1 MNIIYLIYLL
11 FMAGSTLVLYFT
23 YRLKNRFGFKF
34 LDYFFSYLIF
44 FFVYGFIYYIGGM
57 FISQLF
63 LRASFNRL
71 ATKQVIFLV
80 CCPAIMLSIYF
91 MILWIFSLAE
101 KRIKTWFKISYW
113 IIQGLIMAGVLIEFN
128 RLLDVDQAVPFG
140 RIMLIVSRIFQVMI
154 YSALFSIYLLV
165 RFSSNP
171 ERKKL
176 LKRMG
181 YIYITGYTILI
192 LFSEYIRLPFYSK
205 PAYFSLFI
213 SSLFF
218 ALNFPVLF
226 YMYAFIKKHGAKIS
240 IQGTDP
246 DKLDHF
252 FSNYSITDREKDI
265 ILLLIR
271 GKTNKEIGKTLFI
284 SPKTVK
290 NTIYKIYKKIGINN
304 RIQLTNIIQSKRT

>member
-1 MNIIYLIYLL
+1 MNIVYLIYLL
-11 FMAGSTLVLYFT
+11 FIAGSTFVLYFT
-23 YRLKNRFGFKF
+23 YRLKKKYGFKF

-44 FFVYGFIYYIGGM
+44 FIVYGFIYYIGGM
-57 FISQLF
+57 FIGQLF

-80 CCPAIMLSIYF
+80 CCPAIMFSIYF

-101 KRIKTWFKISYW
+101 QQIKTWFKISYW
-113 IIQGLIMAGVLIEFN
+113 IIQGLIMTGVLIEFN
-128 RLLDVDQAVPFG
+128 RLLNIDQTVPFG
-140 RIMLIVSRIFQVMI
+140 RIMLIVSRIFQIMI
-154 YSALFSIYLLV
+154 CSALFSIYLLA
-165 RFSSNP
+165 RSSSNP

-213 SSLFF
+213 SSLFL
-218 ALNFPVLF
+218 ALNLPVLF
-226 YMYAFIKKHGAKIS
+226 YLYTFIKRHGAKIS
-240 IQGTDP
+240 IQAADP
-246 DKLDHF
+246 AKLDYF
-252 FSNYSITDREKDI
+252 FSNYGITDREKDI
-265 ILLLIR
+265 ILLVIR
-271 GKTNKEIGKTLFI
+271 GKSNKEIGKTLFI

>member
-1 MNIIYLIYLL
+1 MNIVYLIYLL
-11 FMAGSTLVLYFT
+11 FIAGSTFVLYFT
-23 YRLKNRFGFKF
+23 YRLKKKYGFKF

-44 FFVYGFIYYIGGM
+44 FIVYGFIYYIGGM
-57 FISQLF
+57 FIGQLF

-71 ATKQVIFLV
+71 ATKQLIFLV
-80 CCPAIMLSIYF
+80 CCPAIMFSIYF

-101 KRIKTWFKISYW
+101 QQIKTWFKISYW
-113 IIQGLIMAGVLIEFN
+113 IIQGLIMTGVLIEFN
-128 RLLDVDQAVPFG
+128 RLLNIDQTVPFG
-140 RIMLIVSRIFQVMI
+140 RIMLIVSRIFQIMI
-154 YSALFSIYLLV
+154 YSALFSIYLLA
-165 RFSSNP
+165 RSSSNP

-213 SSLFF
+213 SSLFL
-218 ALNFPVLF
+218 ALNLPVLF
-226 YMYAFIKKHGAKIS
+226 YLYTFIKRHGAKIS
-240 IQGTDP
+240 IQAADP
-246 DKLDHF
+246 AKLDYF
-252 FSNYSITDREKDI
+252 FSNYGITDREKDI
-265 ILLLIR
+265 ILLVIR
-271 GKTNKEIGKTLFI
+271 GKSNKEIGKTLFI